1 MRRRP
6 CESLAL
12 IVLTVLPLPAAEPGV
27 SPSFANAR
35 SEVYKTVGDTNLRVH
50 VFAPSG
56 STTNRSAIVFFFG
69 GGWNT
74 GSPKQFESHCRHFA
88 SRGMVALSAEYRVR
102 SRDGVAVVSC
112 VNDAKSCLRWV
123 RENAVRLGIDPGRIV
138 AAGGSAGGHLAAAT
152 AMLSDFEEE
161 VEALRA
167 TSAVPDALVLFNP
180 ALVLAPLPPPAEDD
194 AGDREIAAIEER
206 PGLFRR
212 MILAAILNRERLG
225 AEPEALSPIHH
236 VTAGLPP
243 TIIFHGTDDRTVPF
257 WTVKA
262 FTAVMRKAG
271 NRCELVGYEGQ
282 GHSFFNVGR
291 EGGRYYRET
300 LEATDRFLVSLG
312 YLEEP

>member
-1 MRRRP
+1 MNRRP
-6 CESLAL
+6 CEILGLLVLA
-12 IVLTVLPLPAAEPGV
+12 VLPLPAAEPDV
-27 SPSFANAR
+27 SLSNAR
-35 SEVYKTVGDTNLRVH
+35 SEVYKTVGDRNLRVH

-56 STTNRSAIVFFFG
+56 STTNRPAIVFFFG

-88 SRGMVALSAEYRVR
+88 SRGMVALTAEYRVR

-112 VNDAKSCLRWV
+112 VNDAKTCLRWV
-123 RENAVRLGIDPGRIV
+123 RGNAVRLGIDPERVV

-167 TSAVPDALVLFNP
+167 TSAMPDALVLFNP
-180 ALVLAPLPPPAEDD
+180 ALVLAPLPPPPEEDS
-194 AGDREIAAIEER
+194 GDHETAPAEER
-206 PGLFRR
+206 VGLFRR
-212 MILAAILNRERLG
+212 MMLAAILRRERLG

-257 WTVKA
+257 WTAEA
-262 FTAVMRKAG
+262 FTAAMRKAG

-282 GHSFFNVGR
+282 GHGFFNVGR

-300 LEATDRFLVSLG
+300 LDATDRFLVSLG
-312 YLEEP
+312 YLEDP